1 MIDPQI
7 LERHG
12 LKPDEYD
19 RIVQFLG
26 REPNFTELGIFS
38 VMWSE
43 HCSYKSSRVHLK
55 TLPTEGP
62 QVLQGPGENAG
73 AVDIG
78 GGLAA
83 VFKIESHNHPSFI
96 EPYQGAATGVGGII
110 RDIFTMGARPIALL
124 NSLRFGPL
132 DAPGTRRLLEGV
144 VAGIAGYGNSIG
156 IPTVGGEIVFEPS
169 YAGNPLVN
177 VFCLGIAKAS
187 DIIKGVASGVGNAV
201 YYVGAK
207 TGRDGIH
214 GATMA
219 SAEFDEKSA
228 EKRPAVQVGDPFM
241 EKLLLEACLE
251 VMQTD
256 ALVGIQDMGAA
267 GLTCST
273 TEMGSRGGA
282 GVEIDV
288 ALVPQR
294 ETGMTPYEI
303 MLSESQERMLL
314 VVKRGREGEV
324 ERIFDKWDLHAVHI
338 GEVTGDGMLRVKER
352 GTIVAEI
359 QNRALTD
366 EAPLYRRPM
375 IEPEYLQEVQQLDL
389 DALGRS
395 AQAFALHSE
404 ADANVNVARRL
415 QPSDQNATLLALL
428 GSPTIASKHWV
439 YRQYDHMVRTNT
451 INLPG
456 FGAGVVRIKGTD
468 RALAMS
474 LDGNGRYC
482 YLDPYR
488 GAMLAV
494 AEAAR
499 NVACAGARPLAAT
512 NCLNFGNPERPA
524 IMWQFAKAVEGI
536 GVACRALDVPIT
548 GGNVSLYNETDGNAI
563 YPTPTI
569 GVVGLLEHADRV
581 VGRRFQEAGDAIILL
596 GDASGELGGS
606 EYVKVVHDLVRGV
619 PPALDL
625 EAERALQTLL
635 VTLADER
642 LMRSSHDCSDGGLA
656 VTLAECCFDTNGTGA
671 EVSIAGAHVARDA
684 ALNVAAALFG
694 ESASRVVV
702 SVVPDDVTT
711 VLARAAAANVPARVI
726 GETGGNLLRIA
737 VAGEMVIDQSV
748 DDAERAWASAIG
760 DYFVKRV
767 A

>member
-1 MIDPQI
+1 V
-7 LERHG
+7 
-12 LKPDEYD
+12 K
-19 RIVQFLG
+19 FLG
-26 REPNFTELGIFS
+26 REPNLTELGIFS

-78 GGLAA
+78 NGLAA

-110 RDIFTMGARPIALL
+110 RDIFTMGARPIALM
-124 NSLRFGPL
+124 NSLRFGSL
-132 DAPGTRRLLEGV
+132 FAPGTARLMEGV

-156 IPTVGGEIVFEPS
+156 IPTIGGEVAFDSS

-177 VFCLGIAKAS
+177 VFCLGIAKQA

-219 SAEFDEKSA
+219 SAEFDEKSS

-288 ALVPQR
+288 SLVPQR

-314 VVKRGREGEV
+314 VVKRGREAEV
-324 ERIFDKWDLHAVHI
+324 EQIFDKWDLHAVHI
-338 GEVTGDGMLRVKER
+338 GDVTADGMLRVKNR
-352 GTIVAEI
+352 GQLIAEI
-359 QNRALTD
+359 PNRALTD
-366 EAPLYRRPM
+366 EAPVYHRPM
-375 IEPEYLQEVQQLDL
+375 ETPSYLADAQRLDL
-389 DALGRS
+389 DAVAADS
-395 AQAFALHSE
+395 TMPEA
-404 ADANVNVARRL
+404 ADALMA
-415 QPSDQNATLLALL
+415 LLAT
-428 GSPTIASKHWV
+428 PNIASKRWA
-439 YRQYDHMVRTNT
+439 YRQYDHMVQTNT
-451 INLPG
+451 VNLPG

-474 LDGNGRYC
+474 VDGNGRYC
-482 YLDPYR
+482 YLDPKR

-499 NVACAGARPLAAT
+499 NVACAGALPVGAT
-512 NCLNFGNPERPA
+512 NCLNFGNPERPP
-524 IMWQFAKAVEGI
+524 IMWQFARAVEGI
-536 GVACRALDVPIT
+536 AEACRALNVPIT
-548 GGNVSLYNETDGNAI
+548 GGNVSLYNETDGKAI
-563 YPTPTI
+563 FPTPII
-569 GVVGLLEHADRV
+569 GVVGVLERADCV
-581 VGRRFQEAGDAIILL
+581 VARRFQSSGDVIVLL
-596 GDASGELGGS
+596 GEGRGELGGS
-606 EYVKVVHDLVRGV
+606 EYLATVHDLVRGL
-619 PPALDL
+619 PPKLNLDVEKALQHL
-625 EAERALQTLL
+625 IVELAAERLI
-635 VTLADER
+635 
-642 LMRSSHDCSDGGLA
+642 RSAHDCSDGGLA
-656 VTLAECCFDTNGTGA
+656 VTLAECCFDTGGAGA
-671 EVSIAGAHVARDA
+671 EVSID
-684 ALNVAAALFG
+684 ALNAGRDSRLNDAVALFG

-702 SVVPDDVTT
+702 SVSPDNVTEI
-711 VLARAAAANVPARVI
+711 LQRAALAGVLARVI
-726 GETGGNLLRIA
+726 GETGGNRLRIA
-737 VAGEMVIDQSV
+737 VAGRVMIDVSV
-748 DDAERAWASAIG
+748 DEAERVWSTSIERVFAR
-760 DYFVKRV
+760 RV

>member
-1 MIDPQI
+1 MSIDSATI
-7 LERHG
+7 ERHG
-12 LKPDEYD
+12 LKPEEYD
-19 RIVQFLG
+19 QIVKFLG
-26 REPNFTELGIFS
+26 REPNLTELGIFS

-78 GGLAA
+78 NGLAA

-110 RDIFTMGARPIALL
+110 RDIFTMGARPIALM
-124 NSLRFGPL
+124 NSLRFGTL
-132 DAPGTRRLLEGV
+132 AAPGTSRLMEGV

-156 IPTVGGEIVFEPS
+156 IPTIGGEIAFEPS

-177 VFCLGIAKAS
+177 VFCLGIAKQA
-187 DIIKGVASGVGNAV
+187 DIIKGIASGVGNAV

-219 SAEFDEKSA
+219 SAEFDEKSS

-288 ALVPQR
+288 SLVPQR

-314 VVKRGREGEV
+314 VVKRGREAEV
-324 ERIFDKWDLHAVHI
+324 EKIFDKWDLHAVHI
-338 GEVTGDGMLRVKER
+338 GDVTADGMLRVKNR
-352 GTIVAEI
+352 SQLVAEI
-359 QNRALTD
+359 PNRALTD
-366 EAPLYRRPM
+366 EAPVYRRPM
-375 IEPEYLQEVQQLDL
+375 EPPAYLADVQRLDL
-389 DALGRS
+389 DAVAADS
-395 AQAFALHSE
+395 TMPEATDALM
-404 ADANVNVARRL
+404 
-415 QPSDQNATLLALL
+415 ALL
-428 GSPTIASKHWV
+428 GAPNIASKKWA
-439 YRQYDHMVRTNT
+439 YRQYDHMVQTNT
-451 INLPG
+451 VNLPG

-474 LDGNGRYC
+474 VDGNGRYC
-482 YLDPYR
+482 YLDPKR

-499 NVACAGARPLAAT
+499 NVACAGALPLGAT

-524 IMWQFAKAVEGI
+524 IMWQFARAVEGI
-536 GVACRALDVPIT
+536 GEACRALNVPIT
-548 GGNVSLYNETDGNAI
+548 GGNVSLYNETDGKAI
-563 YPTPTI
+563 YPTPII
-569 GVVGLLEHADRV
+569 GVVGVLERTDCV
-581 VGRRFQEAGDAIILL
+581 VGRRFQDSGDVIVLL
-596 GDASGELGGS
+596 GEGRGELGGS
-606 EYVKVVHDLVRGV
+606 QYLQTLHDLVRGM
-619 PPALDL
+619 PPRLNLD
-625 EAERALQTLL
+625 AEKALQRLM
-635 VTLADER
+635 VNLASER
-642 LMRSSHDCSDGGLA
+642 LIRSAHDCSDGGLA
-656 VTLAECCFDTNGTGA
+656 VTLAECCFDTGGAGA
-671 EVSIAGAHVARDA
+671 EVSIE
-684 ALNVAAALFG
+684 ALNIGRDSRLNDAVALFG

-702 SVVPDDVTT
+702 SVSPDNVTEI
-711 VLARAAAANVPARVI
+711 LQRAALAGVLARVI
-726 GETGGNLLRIA
+726 GETGGNRLRIA
-737 VAGEMVIDQSV
+737 VAGRTIVDVSV
-748 DDAERAWASAIG
+748 DDAERVWSTAIEG
-760 DYFVKRV
+760 VFVRRV

>member
-1 MIDPQI
+1 MSIDSATI
-7 LERHG
+7 ERHG
-12 LKPDEYD
+12 LKSEEYD

-26 REPNFTELGIFS
+26 REPNLTELGIFS

-78 GGLAA
+78 NGLAA

-110 RDIFTMGARPIALL
+110 RDIFTMGARPIALM
-124 NSLRFGPL
+124 NSLRFGSL
-132 DAPGTRRLLEGV
+132 SAPGTARLIEGV

-156 IPTVGGEIVFEPS
+156 IPTIGGEIAFEPS

-177 VFCLGIAKAS
+177 VFCLGIAKQA

-219 SAEFDEKSA
+219 SAEFDEKSS

-256 ALVGIQDMGAA
+256 ALIGIQDMGAA

-314 VVKRGREGEV
+314 VVKRGREAEV
-324 ERIFDKWDLHAVHI
+324 EKIFDKWDLHAVHI
-338 GEVTGDGMLRVKER
+338 GDVTADGMLRVKSH
-352 GTIVAEI
+352 GKVVAEI
-359 QNRALTD
+359 PNRALTD
-366 EAPLYRRPM
+366 EAPVYHRPL
-375 IEPEYLQEVQQLDL
+375 EQPAYLTDVQRLDL
-389 DALGRS
+389 DAVAADS
-395 AQAFALHSE
+395 TMPEATDALM
-404 ADANVNVARRL
+404 
-415 QPSDQNATLLALL
+415 ALL
-428 GSPTIASKHWV
+428 GAPNIASKKWA
-439 YRQYDHMVRTNT
+439 YRQYDHMVQTNT
-451 INLPG
+451 VNLPG

-468 RALAMS
+468 SALAMS
-474 LDGNGRYC
+474 VDGNGRYC
-482 YLDPYR
+482 YLDPKH

-499 NVACAGARPLAAT
+499 NVACAGALPVAAT

-524 IMWQFAKAVEGI
+524 IMWQFARAVEGI
-536 GVACRALDVPIT
+536 AEACRALNVPIT

-563 YPTPTI
+563 YPTPII
-569 GVVGLLEHADRV
+569 GVVGVLDQADRV
-581 VGRRFQEAGDAIILL
+581 VGRRFQDSGDVIVLL
-596 GDASGELGGS
+596 GEGRNELGGS
-606 EYVKVVHDLVRGV
+606 QYLETLHDLVRGL
-619 PPALDL
+619 PPRLNLD
-625 EAERALQTLL
+625 AEKALQHLI
-635 VTLADER
+635 VDLASER
-642 LMRSSHDCSDGGLA
+642 LIRSAHDCSDGGLA
-656 VTLAECCFDTNGTGA
+656 VTLAECCFDTGGAGA
-671 EVSIAGAHVARDA
+671 EVSLE
-684 ALNVAAALFG
+684 ALNVGRDSRLNDAVALFG

-702 SVVPDDVTT
+702 SVAPDNVTEI
-711 VLARAAAANVPARVI
+711 LQRAALAGVLARVI
-726 GETGGNLLRIA
+726 GETGGNRLRIA
-737 VAGEMVIDQSV
+737 VAGRTIIDVSV
-748 DDAERAWASAIG
+748 DDAERVWSTAIEG
-760 DYFVKRV
+760 VFVRRV

>member
-1 MIDPQI
+1 MIDQQV

-19 RIVQFLG
+19 RIVRFLG
-26 REPNFTELGIFS
+26 REPNLTELGIFS

-78 GGLAA
+78 DGLAA

-124 NSLRFGPL
+124 NSLRFGSL
-132 DAPGTRRLLEGV
+132 DAPGTKRLLEGV
-144 VAGIAGYGNSIG
+144 VSGIAGYGNSIG

-177 VFCLGIAKAS
+177 VFCLGIAKAA
-187 DIIKGVASGVGNAV
+187 DIIKGVASGAGNAV

-288 ALVPQR
+288 AHVPQR

-314 VVKRGREGEV
+314 VVKRGREAEV

-338 GEVTGDGMLRVKER
+338 GEVTTDGMLRVKER
-352 GTIVAEI
+352 GTVVAEI
-359 QNRALTD
+359 PNRALTD
-366 EAPLYRRPM
+366 EAPMYRRPM
-375 IEPEYLQEVQQLDL
+375 TEPEYLRAVQQLDL
-389 DALGRS
+389 DAVGKGAR
-395 AQAFALHSE
+395 AFQTSE
-404 ADANVNVARRL
+404 
-415 QPSDQNATLLALL
+415 TLLALL
-428 GSPTIASKHWV
+428 GSPTIASKKWI

-456 FGAGVVRIKGTD
+456 QGAGVVRIKGTD
-468 RALAMS
+468 RAVAMS
-474 LDGNGRYC
+474 VDGNGRYC

-536 GVACRALDVPIT
+536 GAACRALDVPIT
-548 GGNVSLYNETDGNAI
+548 GGNVSLYNETDGKAI
-563 YPTPTI
+563 YPTPVI
-569 GVVGLLEHADRV
+569 GVVGLLEHADHV
-581 VGRRFQEAGDAIILL
+581 VSRRFHETGDTIVLL
-596 GDASGELGGS
+596 GTGRGELGAS
-606 EYVKVVHDLVRGV
+606 EYLKVVHDLVRGM
-619 PPALDL
+619 PPELDL
-625 EAERALQTLL
+625 EAERALQALL
-635 VTLADER
+635 VTLAAES
-642 LMRSSHDCSDGGLA
+642 LIRSAHDCSDGGLA
-656 VTLAECCFDTNGTGA
+656 VAVAECAFDTGGMGA
-671 EVSIAGAHVARDA
+671 EITIDGVDVARDA
-684 ALNVAAALFG
+684 AVNVAAALFG
-694 ESASRVVV
+694 ESASRAIV
-702 SVVPDDVTT
+702 SLVPDRVTA
-711 VLARAAAANVPARVI
+711 VLQHAAAAGVPARVI
-726 GETGGNLLRIA
+726 GQTGGNRLRMA
-737 VAGEMVIDQSV
+737 VAGAMVIDQAV
-748 DDAERAWASAIG
+748 DEAERVWSSAI
-760 DYFVKRV
+760 DRYFAKRV

>member
-1 MIDPQI
+1 MIDLQV
-7 LERHG
+7 LQRHG
-12 LKPDEYD
+12 LTREEYD
-19 RIVQFLG
+19 RIAGFLG
-26 REPNFTELGIFS
+26 REPNLTELGIFS

-55 TLPTEGP
+55 TLPTKGP

-78 GGLAA
+78 EGLAA

-124 NSLRFGPL
+124 NSLRFGSL
-132 DAPGTRRLLEGV
+132 EAPGTKRLLEGV

-169 YAGNPLVN
+169 YSGNPLVN

-187 DIIKGVASGVGNAV
+187 DIIKGVASGVGNPV

-251 VMQTD
+251 VMRTD

-288 ALVPQR
+288 SFVPQR

-314 VVKRGREGEV
+314 VAKRGREAEV
-324 ERIFDKWDLHAVHI
+324 ERIFEKWDLHAVRI
-338 GEVTGDGMLRVKER
+338 GEVTSDGVLRVKDR
-352 GTIVAEI
+352 GSVVAEI
-359 QNRALTD
+359 PNRALTD
-366 EAPLYRRPM
+366 EAPLYRRPAT
-375 IEPEYLQEVQQLDL
+375 EPEYLREAQRLDL
-389 DALGRS
+389 ESLGDRS
-395 AQAFALHSE
+395 PEKRALHGTGH
-404 ADANVNVARRL
+404 VARGF
-415 QPSDQNATLLALL
+415 QSGGDFLALL
-428 GSPTIASKHWV
+428 GSPTIGSKRWV
-439 YRQYDHMVRTNT
+439 YRQYDHMVRTST

-456 FGAGVVRIKGTD
+456 MGAGVVRVRGTD
-468 RALAMS
+468 RALALS
-474 LDGNGRYC
+474 VDGNGRYC
-482 YLDPYR
+482 YLDPHR

-499 NVACAGARPLAAT
+499 NVACAGARPLGAT

-536 GVACRALDVPIT
+536 GEACRALDVPIT
-548 GGNVSLYNETDGNAI
+548 GGNVSLYNETDGHAI
-563 YPTPTI
+563 YPTPVI
-569 GVVGLLEHADRV
+569 GVVGLLERADRV
-581 VGRRFQEAGDAIILL
+581 VARRFREPGDAIVML
-596 GDASGELGGS
+596 GDSRGELGGT
-606 EYVKVVHDLVRGV
+606 EYLKVIHGLVRGV

-625 EAERALQTLL
+625 AAERALQQLL
-635 VTLADER
+635 VTLSEER
-642 LMRSSHDCSDGGLA
+642 LVRSAHDCSDGGIA
-656 VTLAECCFDTNGTGA
+656 VTLAECCFDTAGMGA
-671 EVSIAGAHVARDA
+671 EVEIDRVRVAGNDA
-684 ALNVAAALFG
+684 VNVAAALFG
-694 ESASRVVV
+694 ESASRVVIGV
-702 SVVPDDVTT
+702 APDDVTA
-711 VLARAAAANVPARVI
+711 VLQRAAAASVPAKVI
-726 GETGGNLLRIA
+726 GRTGGNRLRIA
-737 VAGEMVIDQSV
+737 VAGETVIEVSV
-748 DDAERAWASAIG
+748 GEAERVWLSAIAK
-760 DYFVKRV
+760 YFVKRV

>member
-1 MIDPQI
+1 MSLDPQVI
-7 LERHG
+7 ERHG
-12 LKPDEYD
+12 LKPDEYQ
-19 RIVQFLG
+19 RIEQFLG
-26 REPNFTELGIFS
+26 RAPNLTELGIFS

-43 HCSYKSSRVHLK
+43 HCSYKSSRVHLR

-73 AVDIG
+73 AIDIG
-78 GGLAA
+78 DGMAA

-124 NSLRFGPL
+124 NSLRFGAL
-132 DAPGTRRLLEGV
+132 EAPGTKRLLEGV

-156 IPTVGGEIVFEPS
+156 IPTVGGEIAFDPS

-177 VFCLGIAKAS
+177 VFCLGTAKAA
-187 DIIKGVASGVGNAV
+187 DLVKGIASGVGNAV

-256 ALVGIQDMGAA
+256 TLVGIQDMGAA

-282 GVEIDV
+282 GIEIDV
-288 ALVPQR
+288 SLVPQR

-314 VVKRGREGEV
+314 VVKKGREAEV
-324 ERIFDKWDLHAVHI
+324 ERIFEKWDLHAVHI
-338 GEVTGDGMLRVKER
+338 GSVSNDGMLRVRNR
-352 GTIVAEI
+352 GEIVAEI
-359 QNRALTD
+359 PNRALTD
-366 EAPLYRRPM
+366 EAPVYRRPM
-375 IEPEYLQEVQQLDL
+375 ETPGYLAEAQRLDL
-389 DALGRS
+389 D
-395 AQAFALHSE
+395 
-404 ADANVNVARRL
+404 NVA
-415 QPSDQNATLLALL
+415 SDSSRIAAGEVLLKLLAN
-428 GSPTIASKHWV
+428 PNVASKHWV

-451 INLPG
+451 VNLPG
-456 FGAGVVRIKGTD
+456 LGAGVVRIKDTD

-474 LDGNGRYC
+474 VDGNGRYC
-482 YLDPYR
+482 LLDPKL

-499 NVACAGARPLAAT
+499 NVACTGARPLATT

-524 IMWQFAKAVEGI
+524 IMWQLAKAVEGL
-536 GVACRALDVPIT
+536 GAACRALDVPIT
-548 GGNVSLYNETDGNAI
+548 GGNVSLYNETDGRAI
-563 YPTPTI
+563 QPTPII
-569 GVVGLLEHADRV
+569 GVVGLLDHVDHV
-581 VGRRFQEAGDAIILL
+581 VTTRFQRAGDLIVLL
-596 GDASGELGGS
+596 GEGRGELGGS
-606 EYVKVVHDLVRGV
+606 LYLEQVHGLVRGV
-619 PPALDL
+619 PPSLDL
-625 EAERALQTLL
+625 VAERALQGLL
-635 VTLADER
+635 VQLASR
-642 LMRSSHDCSDGGLA
+642 QWMHSAQDCSDGGLA
-656 VTLAECCFDTNGTGA
+656 VALAESCFGSGSGA
-671 EVSIAGAHVARDA
+671 EVAIEGVAVSSDTH
-684 ALNVAAALFG
+684 LNAAAALFG
-694 ESASRVVV
+694 ETASRVLV
-702 SVVPDDVTT
+702 SVAPDKVTE
-711 VLARAAAANVPARVI
+711 VLQLAAAAHVPARVI
-726 GETGGNLLRIA
+726 GETGGNRLRMS
-737 VAGEMVIDQSV
+737 VAGRVLVDVAVEEAEKVWSSTID
-748 DDAERAWASAIG
+748 RL
-760 DYFVKRV
+760 FVKKV

>member
-1 MIDPQI
+1 MIDGPV

-12 LKPDEYD
+12 LTRDEYG

-26 REPNFTELGIFS
+26 RAPNITELGIFS

-55 TLPTEGP
+55 TLPTDGP

-73 AVDIG
+73 AIDIG
-78 GGLAA
+78 DGLAA

-156 IPTVGGEIVFEPS
+156 IPTVGGEIAFEPA

-177 VFCLGIAKAS
+177 VFCLGIARRS
-187 DIIKGVASGVGNAV
+187 DIVKGVASGAGNSV

-219 SAEFDEKSA
+219 SAEFDDKSA

-251 VMQTD
+251 VMKSD
-256 ALVGIQDMGAA
+256 ALIGIQDMGAA
-267 GLTCST
+267 GLTCSS

-282 GVEIDV
+282 GIEIDV
-288 ALVPQR
+288 AQVPQR

-314 VVKRGREGEV
+314 VVKRGREGDV
-324 ERIFDKWDLHAVHI
+324 ERVFDKWDLHAVRV
-338 GEVTGDGMLRVKER
+338 GEVTNDGMLRVKQA
-352 GTIVAEI
+352 GSVVAEI
-359 QNRALTD
+359 PNRALTD
-366 EAPLYRRPM
+366 EAPVYHRAMR
-375 IEPEYLQEVQQLDL
+375 EPDYLHEVQRLDL
-389 DALGRS
+389 DGLASHLVASR
-395 AQAFALHSE
+395 LHAE
-404 ADANVNVARRL
+404 GATATV
-415 QPSDQNATLLALL
+415 QPGDPNAVLLSLLA
-428 GSPTIASKHWV
+428 SPTIGSKRWV

-456 FGAGVVRIKGTD
+456 FGAGVVRIKGTS
-468 RALAMS
+468 RALALS
-474 LDGNGRYC
+474 VDGNGRYC

-499 NVACAGARPLAAT
+499 NVACAGARPLGAT

-536 GVACRALDVPIT
+536 GAACRALNVPIT
-548 GGNVSLYNETDGNAI
+548 GGNVSLYNETDGKAI
-563 YPTPTI
+563 YPTPVI

-581 VGRRFQEAGDAIILL
+581 LGRRFRRAGDEVVLL
-596 GDASGELGGS
+596 GEGRGELGGS
-606 EYVKVVHDLVRGV
+606 EYLKVEHGMVRGL
-619 PPALDL
+619 PPALNLDV
-625 EAERALQTLL
+625 ERSLQDLL
-635 VTLADER
+635 VALATEG
-642 LMRSSHDCSDGGLA
+642 LIESAHDCSDGGLA
-656 VTLAECCFDTNGTGA
+656 VTLAECCFDTGA
-671 EVSIAGAHVARDA
+671 IGADVSISRTGISKNET
-684 ALNVAAALFG
+684 LNTAAALFG
-694 ESASRVVV
+694 ESSSRVIV
-702 SVVPDDVTT
+702 SARPGHVAT
-711 VLARAAAANVPARVI
+711 VLERAAAGNVPARVI
-726 GETGGNLLRIA
+726 GRVGGDALRIA
-737 VAGEMVIDQSV
+737 IDGQLAIEVAVAE
-748 DDAERAWASAIG
+748 AERAWTSAIEH
-760 DYFVKRV
+760 YFARRV

>member
-1 MIDPQI
+1 MSIDTVTI
-7 LERHG
+7 ERHG
-12 LKPDEYD
+12 LKPEEYD
-19 RIVQFLG
+19 RIVKFLG
-26 REPNFTELGIFS
+26 REPNLTELGIFS

-78 GGLAA
+78 SGLAA

-110 RDIFTMGARPIALL
+110 RDIFTMGARPIALM
-124 NSLRFGPL
+124 NSLRFGSL
-132 DAPGTRRLLEGV
+132 SAPGTSRLMEGV

-156 IPTVGGEIVFEPS
+156 IPTLGGEIAFDPS

-177 VFCLGIAKAS
+177 VFCLGIAKQA

-219 SAEFDEKSA
+219 SAEFDEKSH

-282 GVEIDV
+282 GVDIDV
-288 ALVPQR
+288 SLVPQR

-314 VVKRGREGEV
+314 VVKRGREAEV
-324 ERIFDKWDLHAVHI
+324 EKIFDKWDLHAVHI
-338 GEVTGDGMLRVKER
+338 GDVTADGMLRVKNR
-352 GTIVAEI
+352 GKAVAEI
-359 QNRALTD
+359 PNRALTD

-375 IEPEYLQEVQQLDL
+375 ETPSYLADVQRLDL
-389 DALGRS
+389 DAVAADS
-395 AQAFALHSE
+395 TMPEATDALM
-404 ADANVNVARRL
+404 
-415 QPSDQNATLLALL
+415 ALL
-428 GSPTIASKHWV
+428 GEPNIASKRWA
-439 YRQYDHMVRTNT
+439 YRQYDHMVQTNT
-451 INLPG
+451 VNMPG
-456 FGAGVVRIKGTD
+456 LGAGVVRIKGTD

-474 LDGNGRYC
+474 VDGNGRYC
-482 YLDPYR
+482 YLDPKR

-499 NVACAGARPLAAT
+499 NVACAGALPLGAT

-524 IMWQFAKAVEGI
+524 IMWQFAQVVEGI
-536 GVACRALDVPIT
+536 GEACRALNVPIT
-548 GGNVSLYNETDGNAI
+548 GGNVSLYNETDGKAI
-563 YPTPTI
+563 YPTPII
-569 GVVGLLEHADRV
+569 GVVGVLERADCV
-581 VGRRFQEAGDAIILL
+581 VARRFRSSGDVVVLL
-596 GDASGELGGS
+596 GEGRGELGGS
-606 EYVKVVHDLVRGV
+606 QYLETLHDLVRGM
-619 PPALDL
+619 PPRLNLDV
-625 EAERALQTLL
+625 ERALQRLM
-635 VTLADER
+635 VDLAAER
-642 LMRSSHDCSDGGLA
+642 LIRSAHDCSDGGLA
-656 VTLAECCFDTNGTGA
+656 VTLAECCFDTGGAGA
-671 EVSIAGAHVARDA
+671 EVSID
-684 ALNVAAALFG
+684 ALNGGRDSRLNDAVALFG

-702 SVVPDDVTT
+702 SVSPDNVTEI
-711 VLARAAAANVPARVI
+711 LQRAARAGVLARVI
-726 GETGGNLLRIA
+726 GETGGNRLRIA
-737 VAGEMVIDQSV
+737 VAGRVIVDVSV
-748 DDAERAWASAIG
+748 DDAERVWSSALERVFIR
-760 DYFVKRV
+760 RV

>member
-1 MIDPQI
+1 MIDAKV

-12 LKPDEYD
+12 LKPDEYA
-19 RIVQFLG
+19 RIVTLLG
-26 REPNFTELGIFS
+26 REPNLTELGIFS

-73 AVDIG
+73 AIDIG
-78 GGLAA
+78 DGLAA

-110 RDIFTMGARPIALL
+110 RDIFTMGARPIALM
-124 NSLRFGPL
+124 NSLRFGSL
-132 DAPGTRRLLEGV
+132 DEPGARRILKGV

-156 IPTVGGEIVFEPS
+156 IPTIGGEIAFEPS

-177 VFCLGIAKAS
+177 VFCLGTAKAS
-187 DIIKGVASGVGNAV
+187 DIIKGVASGAGNAV

-219 SAEFDEKSA
+219 SAEFDDKSA

-251 VMQTD
+251 VMRTD

-282 GVEIDV
+282 GIEIDV
-288 ALVPQR
+288 SLVPQR
-294 ETGMTPYEI
+294 ESGMTPYET

-314 VVKRGREGEV
+314 VVKKGREPEV
-324 ERIFDKWDLHAVHI
+324 ERVFEKWDLHAVHI
-338 GEVTGDGMLRVKER
+338 GEVTSDGLLRVKNR
-352 GTIVAEI
+352 GEVVAEI
-359 QNRALTD
+359 PNKALTD
-366 EAPLYRRPM
+366 EAPVYRRPM
-375 IEPEYLQEVQQLDL
+375 EMPAYLPEAQALDL
-389 DALGRS
+389 DALGPAPR
-395 AQAFALHSE
+395 ATTDH
-404 ADANVNVARRL
+404 DA
-415 QPSDQNATLLALL
+415 LLALL
-428 GSPTIASKHWV
+428 ASPAIASKQWV

-451 INLPG
+451 VNLPG
-456 FGAGVVRIKGTD
+456 LGAGVVRIKGTP
-468 RALAMS
+468 RALSMS
-474 LDGNGRYC
+474 VDGNGRYC
-482 YLDPYR
+482 YLDPHR

-494 AEAAR
+494 AEASR
-499 NVACAGARPLAAT
+499 NVACTGARPLGAT

-548 GGNVSLYNETDGNAI
+548 GGNVSLYNETDGNPI
-563 YPTPTI
+563 YPTPVI
-569 GVVGLLEHADRV
+569 GVVGMLEHADRV
-581 VGRRFQEAGDAIILL
+581 LSRRFQAPGDAVILL
-596 GDASGELGGS
+596 GESFGELGGT
-606 EYVKVVHDLVRGV
+606 EYLKVVHGLVRGA
-619 PPALDL
+619 PPLLDL
-625 EAERALQTLL
+625 KAERALQQLL
-635 VTLADER
+635 VSLAEAQ
-642 LMRSSHDCSDGGLA
+642 LIRSAHDCSDGGVA
-656 VTLAECCFDTNGTGA
+656 VTLAECCFDTGGNGADVGIDG
-671 EVSIAGAHVARDA
+671 VNVARDERMN
-684 ALNVAAALFG
+684 LSAALFG
-694 ESASRVVV
+694 ESATRVVV
-702 SVVPDDVTT
+702 SAVPDAAPR
-711 VLARAAAANVPARVI
+711 VLELASLAGVPARLI
-726 GETGGNLLRIA
+726 GRTGGDVLRIA
-737 VAGEMVIDQSV
+737 VAGRVAVEMPLR
-748 DDAERAWASAIG
+748 DAEDAWATSLG
-760 DYFVKRV
+760 RYFARRV